1 MDVHIIVKLKSSYED
16 WHKLFLD
23 DKDNRKKICNETRT
37 LVGKANDKTAVVTLF
52 DVDELAMKEMM
63 ENPDFQ
69 KMVEPY
75 VEEHIPF
82 ALTPMSSNKR

>member
-1 MDVHIIVKLKSSYED
+1 MDVHIIVKLKSSYEE

-52 DVDELAMKEMM
+52 DVDELAMKGMM

-82 ALTPMSSNKR
+82 ALTPMSSDKR

>member
-16 WHKLFLD
+16 WHKLFLN
-23 DKDNRKKICNETRT
+23 DKDNRKKLCNESRT

-52 DVDELAMKEMM
+52 DVDEIAMKEMM

-82 ALTPMSSNKR
+82 ALTPMSPEKR

>member
-52 DVDELAMKEMM
+52 DVDELAMKGMM

-69 KMVEPY
+69 KMVEQ
-75 VEEHIPF
+75 
-82 ALTPMSSNKR
+82 

>member
-1 MDVHIIVKLKSSYED
+1 MDAHIIVKLKSSYED
-16 WHKLFLD
+16 WYKLFLK
-23 DKDNRKKICNETRT
+23 DKDNRKKICNESRT

-52 DVDELAMKEMM
+52 DVDELAMKGMM

-82 ALTPMSSNKR
+82 ALTPMSSDKR

>member
-1 MDVHIIVKLKSSYED
+1 MDAHIIVKLKSSYED
-16 WHKLFLD
+16 WYKLFLE
-23 DKDNRKKICNETRT
+23 DKDNRKKICNESRT

-52 DVDELAMKEMM
+52 DVDEIAMKGMM

>member
-52 DVDELAMKEMM
+52 DVDELAMKGMM
-63 ENPDFQ
+63 ENPEFQ

-82 ALTPMSSNKR
+82 ALTPMSSDKR

>member
-16 WHKLFLD
+16 WHKLFLED
-23 DKDNRKKICNETRT
+23 TDNRAKICNESRT
-37 LVGKANDKTAVVTLF
+37 LVGKANDKTAVITLF
-52 DVDELAMKEMM
+52 DVDESAMKGMM
-63 ENPDFQ
+63 KDPDFQ

-82 ALTPMSSNKR
+82 ALIPMSAE

>member
-1 MDVHIIVKLKSSYED
+1 MDVHIIVKLKSSYEN
-16 WHKLFLD
+16 WHKLFLE
-23 DKDNRKKICNETRT
+23 DKDNRKKICNESRT

-52 DVDELAMKEMM
+52 DVDEIAMKGMM

-75 VEEHIPF
+75 VEEHISF
-82 ALTPMSSNKR
+82 ALTPMSPK